1 MIFESLY
8 FRCFDHFSLF
18 VCTNLTN
25 NFRYFS
31 IIFLRVLF
39 SKYPGKNMHNFLYLF
54 FIDIDLLQSFHHIS
68 TFQPFGNYSDIWC
81 ISIYGVFSTYRSRS
95 QRGAG
100 GGRRSRDGNLPHLPC
115 HQLVQS
121 RLARNQSSRSLAGC
135 YVETPSRPHIY
146 PFLSSVRNSPMKS

>member
-1 MIFESLY
+1 MINRLLSAHNVLY
-8 FRCFDHFSLF
+8 IYIPMIGLQRNHFHTD
-18 VCTNLTN
+18 V
-25 NFRYFS
+25 
-31 IIFLRVLF
+31 
-39 SKYPGKNMHNFLYLF
+39 
-54 FIDIDLLQSFHHIS
+54 QSFHHIS

-100 GGRRSRDGNLPHLPC
+100 EARRSRDGHLPHLPC